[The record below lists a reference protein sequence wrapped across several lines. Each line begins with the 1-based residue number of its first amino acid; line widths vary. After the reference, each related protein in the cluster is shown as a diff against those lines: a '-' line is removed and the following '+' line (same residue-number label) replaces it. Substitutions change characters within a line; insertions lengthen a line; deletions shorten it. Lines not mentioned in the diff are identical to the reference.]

1 LSGHDRVSLKSGW
14 FLKNARNQKMNK
26 WNRAMAGVVLASLSA
41 WASADALQ
49 VRSMAASCA
58 GCHGTSGIAQ
68 QGMESLAGVPK
79 DELLKKMLDFKSGKK
94 PATLMHQLSKGFSD
108 EQLDQLASYF
118 AALKK

>member
-1 LSGHDRVSLKSGW
+1 MKQMNRV
-14 FLKNARNQKMNK
+14 
-26 WNRAMAGVVLASLSA
+26 MAGVLLATASA